1 MKPRIHQSAIVAGL
15 ALLFGMLFAAPAWAA
30 VSFDDVLRM
39 TNAGVSEQTILKL
52 IDSEGAGY
60 TLGVDEIIALK
71 EAGASESFIQ
81 ELLQAEQ
88 GYPPATEQ
96 PQYDSGSSDVY
107 GINDSSDYSTVFS
120 YHYYDPFAY
129 YWYAWPDY
137 YIYYSP
143 FWWANAG
150 FYYGGFWSW
159 DWWSPFNASSLF
171 CDDHFGFSHR
181 FGHSRT
187 WDRDRDDRHW
197 REPAGNFDHDRMT
210 RERTMWHQAGLTS
223 PPGRIAQRGM
233 YRQPTQSYDRPAY
246 RSGGRD
252 RGRQYYVPP
261 AGGRARDRS
270 ARGADRTVYRQ
281 PAPSQ
286 RTAESAPDR
295 SRAGYRPEAPQP
307 APRGDGSNRSEGGR
321 ERESGR
327 SESRP
332 GRGR

>member
-1 MKPRIHQSAIVAGL
+1 MKPRIRQSAVVAGL
-15 ALLFGMLFAAPAWAA
+15 ALLFGVLLSAPAWAA

-39 TNAGVSEQTILKL
+39 TNAGVSEETILKL
-52 IDSEGAGY
+52 VDSEGAGY
-60 TLGVDEIIALK
+60 ALGVDEIIALK

-81 ELLQAEQ
+81 DLLQAEQ
-88 GYPPATEQ
+88 GAPPADEQ
-96 PQYDSGSSDVY
+96 PQYNSSDVY
-107 GINDSSDYSTVFS
+107 GTNDNSDYSTVFS

-137 YIYYSP
+137 YVYYSP

-197 REPAGNFDHDRMT
+197 REPSGDFDHDRMT
-210 RERTMWHQAGLTS
+210 RERTMWHQAGLTN
-223 PPGRIAQRGM
+223 PPGRIEARAA
-233 YRQPTQSYDRPAY
+233 YRQPAPTQRYDRPAY
-246 RSGGRD
+246 RTGTRD
-252 RGRQYYVPP
+252 RGRQYAPP
-261 AGGRARDRS
+261 SSVGRDQSRTARS
-270 ARGADRTVYRQ
+270 SGDRTTWRQ
-281 PAPSQ
+281 APPSQ
-286 RTAESAPDR
+286 QRSPQYAPDR
-295 SRAGYRPEAPQP
+295 SRGGYSPEA
-307 APRGDGSNRSEGGR
+307 RTESGRSEGGR
-321 ERESGR
+321 ENGSGR
-327 SESRP
+327 TGSRP